1 MASSLRPLVDI
12 PPGATLVVRD
22 ALVARQWEAFLARGA
37 LADGARCWRTPPVVP
52 YGRWLAERRSE
63 TDDGGALLG
72 RRQAL
77 ALWRAVIDRS
87 PARERLV
94 AVEGPA
100 QWAADAWRLL
110 QRYRIDSASLRAG
123 HAEPDFRAF
132 LAWCRDYAAALRER
146 GWVDAAELEGLLATR
161 GFARPGPLVL
171 VDRDD
176 ETAPAERALLDA
188 WHRAGG
194 TWAPLA
200 MPACTPRRVRVP
212 LADAEEERR
221 AAAEW
226 ASRRLAAN
234 PSARVALVVA
244 DLAQS
249 FDDVERAL
257 DDAFGGER
265 GRWWSPYAGRLA
277 SDPVVGAALARIAL
291 LTPAGTFADLSRW
304 LRELPPSGAPAAAA
318 RALLE
323 RELRDDVAAQ
333 LPFLAAYRGGGWR
346 RRLHDAAPELAQA
359 IDGALRELG
368 DERLRTPSA
377 WAAAWQRA
385 LPRLEWPPPQSPHE
399 TLRAWE
405 AALGELRRLTPVL
418 GAVSA
423 TEALRELEDIAGG
436 QRRPAPLPVAGVFVL
451 AHPDEVGP
459 GYDAVWLTGFADA
472 RWPEP
477 TRLNPLLP
485 RRLQRAHGMPWAT
498 PQDALRR
505 SARSLARLCAA
516 VPEVIAS
523 WPARLHD
530 YAAEPS
536 PALREFV
543 ELSPAE
549 ALGDGPPARPRAAPT
564 RLEMVADPAPPLP
577 GTSVRGGAGVLNLQ
591 ARAPLRAFCQ
601 YRLGARALEPVT
613 SGVSPRLQGIAA
625 HRALESL
632 YAPLVDAGGA
642 GPTPLPSAAR
652 AEAAAEAALAGVF
665 GEARGALR
673 ALFRLERDRLVDALG
688 ALLAAEAT
696 RPPFAV
702 EAVERK
708 ERVTVAGRT
717 LEVRIDR
724 LDRLEDGTLAILDY
738 KTGDAANAGDW
749 LKERLGDA
757 QVPLYAVHL
766 APPEG
771 AAVLVTL
778 APERAEYS
786 GIWER
791 PGALPGRRRAPRD
804 DAWRSQLAAWRAQL
818 ETLVTELAA
827 GDVRVFVSELEPLEG
842 AYAPLTRIR
851 EQLALHRAAMRSRQT
866 DD

>member
-1 MASSLRPLVDI
+1 MR
-12 PPGATLVVRD
+12 GAL
-22 ALVARQWEAFLARGA
+22 AGRQWEAFLAREA
-37 LADGARCWRTPPVVP
+37 LARGARCWRTPPVVP
-52 YGRWLAERRSE
+52 YGRWLAERWSE
-63 TDDGGALLG
+63 TDDAEAVLG

-77 ALWRAVIDRS
+77 ALWRAVIDGS
-87 PARERLV
+87 PARERLI

-100 QWAADAWRLL
+100 RWAAEAWALL
-110 QRYRIDSASLRAG
+110 ERFRIDPATLTAG
-123 HAEPDFRAF
+123 PAEPDFRAF

-146 GWVDAAELEGLLATR
+146 RWIDPAELEGRLAAR
-161 GFARPGPLVL
+161 GFPRPGSLVL
-171 VDRDD
+171 ADHDAED
-176 ETAPAERALLDA
+176 MPPAQRALLEA
-188 WHRAGG
+188 WVRAGG
-194 TWAPLA
+194 TATPLA
-200 MPACTPRRVRVP
+200 TPACAPRRVRVP

-221 AAAEW
+221 VAAEW
-226 ASRRLAAN
+226 VRRRLAEN
-234 PSARVALVVA
+234 PSARVALVVP

-249 FDDVERAL
+249 IDDVERAL
-257 DDAFGGER
+257 DEAFDGER
-265 GRWWSPYAGRLA
+265 GRWWSPYAGSLA
-277 SDPVVGAALARIAL
+277 RDPVVGAALARIAL
-291 LTPAGTFADLSRW
+291 LTPAGTFAHLSRW
-304 LRELPPSGAPAAAA
+304 LRELPPSGAPAAAT
-318 RALLE
+318 RAVLE

-333 LPFLAAYRGGGWR
+333 LPFLAAYRSGGWR
-346 RRLHDAAPELAQA
+346 RRLHDAAPDLAVA

-368 DERLRTPSA
+368 EQRLRTPSA

-385 LPRLEWPPPQSPHE
+385 LARLEWPPPQSPHD

-405 AALGELRRLTPVL
+405 AALGELRALTPVL
-418 GAVSA
+418 GAVTA
-423 TEALRELEDIAGG
+423 AQALRELEAITSA

-505 SARSLARLCAA
+505 SERSLARLCAG
-516 VPEVIAS
+516 VPEVVAS

-530 YAAEPS
+530 YAAGPS
-536 PALREFV
+536 PALREFA
-543 ELSPAE
+543 ELSRE
-549 ALGDGPPARPRAAPT
+549 ELRGDGRPARPRAAT
-564 RLEMVADPAPPLP
+564 RLEILADPAPPWP
-577 GTSVRGGAGVLNLQ
+577 GTSLRGGAGVLKLQ

-601 YRLGARALEPVT
+601 YRLGARALDPVT
-613 SGVSPRLQGIAA
+613 SGVPPRLQGIAA

-632 YAPLVDAGGA
+632 YGPLIDAAGA
-642 GPTPLPSAAR
+642 DPTPLPSAAR
-652 AEAAAEAALAGVF
+652 ADAAAEAALAAVF
-665 GEARGALR
+665 GEAREPLR
-673 ALFRLERDRLVDALG
+673 TLFRLERDRLADALR
-688 ALLAAEAT
+688 ALLAAEAE
-696 RPPFAV
+696 RPPFVV

-708 ERVTVAGRT
+708 ELVTVAGRT

-724 LDRLEDGTLAILDY
+724 LDRLADGTLAILDY

-766 APPEG
+766 APEKG

-778 APERAEYS
+778 APAGTEYS

-791 PGALPGRRRAPRD
+791 SGAFPGRRRAPRD
-804 DAWRSQLAAWRAQL
+804 DAWSSQLAAWRAQL
-818 ETLVTELAA
+818 ETLVDELAA
-827 GDVRVFVSELEPLEG
+827 GDVRVFVSDLELLDG

-851 EQLALHRAAMRSRQT
+851 EQLALHRAAMRHGSA